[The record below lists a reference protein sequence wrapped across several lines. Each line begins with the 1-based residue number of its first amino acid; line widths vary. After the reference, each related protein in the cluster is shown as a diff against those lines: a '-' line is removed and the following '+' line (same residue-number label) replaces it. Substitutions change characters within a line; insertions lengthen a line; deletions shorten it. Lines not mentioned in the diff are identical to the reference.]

1 MVKRWVK
8 VAEPELRL
16 RVESWTQ
23 GSDISAVQRDGGLG
37 DLAPVVV
44 LNIGNRGIGL
54 YLPFAGP
61 QPGILLDAVFG
72 ARFDPTGNPEAVVEG
87 GRLKVWLLRYPRP
100 PRVARRIATGGV
112 SACPSAGR
120 RWIARATSSP
130 STTRP
135 KAAKPCP

>member
-87 GRLKVWLLRYPRP
+87 GRLKVWLLRYKGAVDPNN
-100 PRVARRIATGGV
+100 
-112 SACPSAGR
+112 
-120 RWIARATSSP
+120 RATWRDLWVLD
-130 STTRP
+130 TGWQLNDV
-135 KAAKPCP
+135 